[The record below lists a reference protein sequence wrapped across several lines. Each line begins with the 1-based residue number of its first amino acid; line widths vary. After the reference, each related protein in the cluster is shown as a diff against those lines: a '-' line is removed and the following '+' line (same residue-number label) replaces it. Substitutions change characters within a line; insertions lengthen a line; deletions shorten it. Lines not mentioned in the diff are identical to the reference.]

1 MAQTQSERDTK
12 EEAMRAFK
20 QFDIEHQ
27 GKISFENLKQV
38 SRELGAPLPSTD
50 LPTHACGCRCLC
62 GGVCVRGVDPYDPH
76 APARLHMPCRRE
88 HDRRG
93 DHGDDNSS
101 RHRQGRYD

>member
-1 MAQTQSERDTK
+1 
-12 EEAMRAFK
+12 MRAFK
-20 QFDIEHQ
+20 QFDFEHQ

-50 LPTHACGCRCLC
+50 LPTHTRAGARASASASGRGADAHTARMRTHACT
-62 GGVCVRGVDPYDPH
+62 P
-76 APARLHMPCRRE
+76 PCRRE

-101 RHRQGRYD
+101 RHRQGRHDQ